1 MLLTGQQRDTYRE
14 SGYLLVTG
22 LFDNKTAERM
32 IDHYMK
38 MRAEGPK
45 PGDSGGTPDEP
56 DDPTH
61 KYPRMIN
68 MHRWDETTEGWAQQA
83 DMLAIV
89 NQLIDDTPVLQQTM
103 LYFKPPGGRGQ
114 GLHQDQQYI
123 TTEPLIGVW
132 IALDESDKAV
142 GQMTVIPGSHKFGH
156 LPVQAAD
163 TSVSFTPV
171 QSVIPA
177 EASEEGINMKPGDAL
192 FFDGKTL
199 HGSYRN
205 TTKDRWRRSFI
216 CHYIGEHAVNFE
228 AERGTHVSHL
238 RSS

>member
-1 MLLTGQQRDTYRE
+1 MRLTEEQRNTYRE
-14 SGYLLVTG
+14 SGYLLITG
-22 LFDNKTAERM
+22 LIDSESAERM
-32 IDHYMK
+32 IEHYMA

-61 KYPRMIN
+61 KYPRLIN
-68 MHRWDETTEGWAQQA
+68 MHNWDEVTESWAQQP
-83 DMLAIV
+83 DLLSVV
-89 NQLIDDTPVLQQTM
+89 NQLIDDEPVLRQTM

-123 TTEPLIGVW
+123 TTDPLIGVW
-132 IALDESDKAV
+132 IALDASDKSV
-142 GQMTVIPGSHKFGH
+142 GQMIVVPGSHKFGH

-171 QSVIPA
+171 QSEIPA
-177 EASEEGINMKPGDAL
+177 EASKVGLNMGPGDAL

-199 HGSYRN
+199 HGSYKN
-205 TTKDRWRRSFI
+205 TTTDRWRRSFI
-216 CHYIGEHAVNFE
+216 CHYVGENAVDFVPDQ
-228 AERGTHVSHL
+228 GKHVSHL

>member
-1 MLLTGQQRDTYRE
+1 MRLTKEQRNRYKE
-14 SGYLLVTG
+14 SGYLLVTR
-22 LFDNKTAERM
+22 LFDSETAKRM
-32 IDHYMK
+32 INHYME

-45 PGDSGGTPDEP
+45 PGDSGGTPDKP

-61 KYPRMIN
+61 QYPRMIN
-68 MHRWDETTEGWAQQA
+68 MHKWDEVTENWAQQA
-83 DMLAIV
+83 NMLAIV
-89 NQLIDDTPVLQQTM
+89 NQLIDDAPVLRQTM

-132 IALDESDKAV
+132 IALDESNKSV
-142 GQMTVIPGSHKFGH
+142 GQMIVVPGSHKLGH

-171 QSVIPA
+171 QSEMPV
-177 EASEEGINMKPGDAL
+177 EASKVGVNMKPGDAL

-199 HGSYRN
+199 HGSYLN

-216 CHYIGEHAVNFE
+216 CHYVGEHAVDFVPE
-228 AERGTHVSHL
+228 QGTHVSHL

>member
-1 MLLTGQQRDTYRE
+1 M
-14 SGYLLVTG
+14 
-22 LFDNKTAERM
+22 NPM
-32 IDHYMK
+32 I
-38 MRAEGPK
+38 RPINI
-45 PGDSGGTPDEP
+45 
-56 DDPTH
+56 
-61 KYPRMIN
+61 PRMIN

-142 GQMTVIPGSHKFGH
+142 GQMTVIPGSHQFGH

-177 EASEEGINMKPGDAL
+177 EASEEGINMEPGDAL
-192 FFDGKTL
+192 FFDGKNASRFVPEHDHRSLAAQFHLSL
-199 HGSYRN
+199 H
-205 TTKDRWRRSFI
+205 RRTR
-216 CHYIGEHAVNFE
+216 GEF
-228 AERGTHVSHL
+228 
-238 RSS
+238 